1 MEVTGTMVESYLYT
15 VSVTSQK
22 QPPKVFYKK
31 GILENFAK
39 FTGKHLCQSPFFN
52 QVEGQLWHRC
62 FPVNFTKFPRTP
74 FLQNTS
80 VWMVL
85 NSDLTKVFSK
95 SVLVLRHIYWVWV
108 AFSLIARIN
117 FLKDTSV
124 AFGLHVL
131 YITISLASEILTIG
145 TTKIYS
151 KRYWTKKLL
160 SCFRVPCGN
169 PNLVFSL
176 GLQVEFDVL
185 VGFMSII
192 GI

>member
-1 MEVTGTMVESYLYT
+1 M
-15 VSVTSQK
+15 
-22 QPPKVFYKK
+22 FYKN
-31 GILENFAK
+31 GVLGNFAK
-39 FTGKHLCQSPFFN
+39 FTGKHLSQSLFFN

-80 VWMVL
+80 VWMLL
-85 NSDLTKVFSK
+85 NSDLIKVFSK
-95 SVLVLRHIYWVWV
+95 SLLVLRHIYWVWV
-108 AFSLIARIN
+108 AFSLITQIH
-117 FLKDTSV
+117 FLKETNV

-131 YITISLASEILTIG
+131 YIAISLASEILTIG

-160 SCFRVPCGN
+160 SCFTVPCGN